1 MGSFLTNSGT
11 TTLLPGHECSN
22 ILSVRIRGVSPEP
35 SSGSGVSTYNAK
47 HDEICDL
54 EKTVMG
60 LVVAKE
66 ERKRVSEIWLGFGK
80 DITLI
85 YLTCLL
91 KYCCCPFF
99 FLFDYVEFHNG
110 F

>member
-1 MGSFLTNSGT
+1 MNVAIYSLCEF
-11 TTLLPGHECSN
+11 
-22 ILSVRIRGVSPEP
+22 VDVSPEP

-54 EKTVMG
+54 EKTIMG
-60 LVVAKE
+60 LAVTKE
-66 ERKRVSEIWLGFGK
+66 ERERVSEIWLGFGK

-99 FLFDYVEFHNG
+99 FLFDYVKFHNG

>member
-1 MGSFLTNSGT
+1 MNVAIYSLCEF
-11 TTLLPGHECSN
+11 
-22 ILSVRIRGVSPEP
+22 VDVSPEP

-54 EKTVMG
+54 EKTIMG
-60 LVVAKE
+60 LAVTKE
-66 ERKRVSEIWLGFGK
+66 ERERVSEIWLGFGK

-91 KYCCCPFF
+91 KYCLMSFF